1 MDRSPHDPLPGPD
14 ASFTTSSLDDP
25 QPRGVRASGMPVRI
39 ARAPRK
45 GPILSA
51 LALSLVVVLIA
62 TTLLLRAIGSGKSV
76 ATSNSGVHLAQ
87 TPTSGYAITIYPTY
101 TPGPPLPTWTPG
113 GPADPN
119 GGYKNGINAPPPQ
132 FPQPGWR
139 AIGPG
144 FATGAAFSVS
154 NPLIGYVCGPE
165 PFMNSTSG
173 IPTAPMEIARTT
185 DGGKTF
191 GPATV
196 LEISQACTLTIDPTN
211 PDDVALLLNSCALG
225 CAPSPPDDLFRTL
238 DGGKTW
244 TQLMVPADGTQT
256 QSGSGFN
263 KVLFAGNTL
272 FAQSQLS
279 YSNGTNPHTVAASVN
294 NGPLQ
299 WVDSAF
305 LTANQIPTLGFV
317 FGTTCYL
324 VVYTYNTQTPQ
335 GSSPPAV
342 SWYSSTNGGV
352 TWIASQP
359 FSVHGVE
366 LTVIASDPHAHY
378 LVGADYTNPGVQHNY
393 ISADSGKTWQPMPS
407 VTNGS
412 YTSVSDIFVVPDGTI
427 ILKANLPPG
436 SSSGIFNL
444 AMGSTTW
451 QNIAMI
457 ASGPDLVAST
467 YDVNGHLTAVWA
479 NAGINGMLIPQRGLQ
494 AHTP

>member
-1 MDRSPHDPLPGPD
+1 MDRLPHDTLPGPD

-25 QPRGVRASGMPVRI
+25 QPYSVRSSGMPGRI
-39 ARAPRK
+39 SRAPRK
-45 GPILSA
+45 GAILSV

-62 TTLLLRAIGSGKSV
+62 TTLLLRAMDGGKSA
-76 ATSNSGVHLAQ
+76 ATANSEVYPVK

-101 TPGPPLPTWTPG
+101 TPGPLPPTWTPG

-119 GGYKNGINAPPPQ
+119 GGYKNGVDAPPPQ

-165 PFMNSTSG
+165 PFPNGASG
-173 IPTAPMEIARTT
+173 IPTAPIEIARTT

-196 LEISQACTLTIDPTN
+196 LEASQACTLTVDPTN
-211 PDDVALLLNSCALG
+211 PDDVALLLNSCISG

-244 TQLMVPADGTQT
+244 TQLMVPADSTQT
-256 QSGSGFN
+256 HSGSGFN
-263 KVLFAGNTL
+263 RALFAGSTL
-272 FAQSQLS
+272 FAQGQLS
-279 YSNGTNPHTVAASVN
+279 YDNGTNPHTVAASVN

-305 LTANQIPTLGFV
+305 LTANQMPTLGFA
-317 FGTTCYL
+317 FGATCYME
-324 VVYTYNTQTPQ
+324 VYTYNTLTPQ
-335 GSSPPAV
+335 GSSPPSV
-342 SWYSSTNGGV
+342 SWYSTTNGGV

-366 LTVIASDPHAHY
+366 LTVIASDPQAHY
-378 LVGADYTNPGVQHNY
+378 LVGADYTNPGVQQNY

-407 VTNGS
+407 IPNGS
-412 YTSVSDIFVVPDGTI
+412 YAFVNNIFIVPDGTI
-427 ILKANLPPG
+427 ISQANLPSG
-436 SSSGIFNL
+436 TTGISSL
-444 AMGSTTW
+444 APGSTTW

-457 ASGPDLVAST
+457 AGGPDLVAT
-467 YDVNGHLTAVWA
+467 MYDVNGHLTAIWA
-479 NAGINGMLIPQRGLQ
+479 NAGFNGMHLPQRGLQ